1 MTARLARWSNGRA
14 WALGLAT
21 AVVFSVVAWRG
32 RREAPIDPSLVAD
45 TLVVDGRTRSYL
57 WWDAGQSA
65 PLVLVLHGRLSSGAG
80 VERLSGLLAVAKRD
94 HFSVAYPDGVEHS
107 WHDARDTGPA
117 AEQGVDDVKFLTAL
131 IDALV
136 GRGADASRVY
146 VVGMSNGGFMALTLA
161 CRAADRVAGVSSVT
175 GAVPQ
180 KLADDCAAAR
190 QVPVQF
196 FLGDEDPIVPF
207 AGGEMPQQK
216 GAVLSAEAGARFFAR
231 RHGCGEPVKVALADV
246 APDDGTR
253 VERWRFA
260 GCAAEVELN
269 VVHGGGHTWPGGWKY
284 LREAFI
290 GRVSADVSA
299 SEEAWRFFSGR
310 R

>member
-1 MTARLARWSNGRA
+1 MTARPARWSNGRA

-21 AVVFSVVAWRG
+21 AVVFSLVAWRV
-32 RREAPIDPSLVAD
+32 RREAPVDPSLVSDA
-45 TLVVDGRTRSYL
+45 LVVDGRTRSFL
-57 WWDAGQSA
+57 WWDAGRGA
-65 PLVLVLHGRLSSGAG
+65 PLVVVLHGRLSSGAG
-80 VERLSGLLAVAKRD
+80 VERLSGLLAVAKRE

-117 AEQGVDDVKFLTAL
+117 AEQGVDDVKFLTML
-131 IDALV
+131 IDELV
-136 GRGADASRVY
+136 RRGADGARVY

-161 CRAADRVAGVSSVT
+161 CRAADRLAGVSSVT

-180 KLADDCAAAR
+180 KLVGDCAATR
-190 QVPVQF
+190 PVPVQL

-216 GAVLSAEAGARFFAR
+216 GAVLSAEAGARFFAS
-231 RHGCGEPVKVALADV
+231 RHGCGAPVQLELPDV

-253 VERWRFA
+253 VTRWRFP
-260 GCAAEVELN
+260 GCAAAVELN

-299 SEEAWRFFSGR
+299 SDEAWRFFNGGR
-310 R
+310 